1 MADLTPLLAFRW
13 SPRAFDPAAEL
24 APAEAASL
32 LEAARWAP
40 SVGNGQPWRFAL
52 GHRDDETQKRIL
64 ANLPATEQRWARHAA
79 ALLLGAHVRPDPTG
93 TAASPTG
100 TASPTGHASPAGLA
114 GRTPC
119 AGDASPAGLAG
130 RTPCAGDASPAGS
143 AGAASSLLGG
153 REAYDLGQAVAHLT
167 VQATALGLYVRQIL
181 GFDHAGLADDL
192 ELPAGVHPLVVVA
205 VGRLGDPFSL
215 PEELR
220 HHETG
225 LRRRRPLADLLL
237 R

>member
-1 MADLTPLLAFRW
+1 M
-13 SPRAFDPAAEL
+13 
-24 APAEAASL
+24 
-32 LEAARWAP
+32 
-40 SVGNGQPWRFAL
+40 
-52 GHRDDETQKRIL
+52 
-64 ANLPATEQRWARHAA
+64 
-79 ALLLGAHVRPDPTG
+79 RPDPTG

-100 TASPTGHASPAGLA
+100 TASPTGH
-114 GRTPC
+114 
-119 AGDASPAGLAG
+119 ASPAGLAG